1 MEHAKKFGAPESI
14 LYNYGHWS
22 LLLKPTQHTLG
33 AMVVIN
39 NDSTKINFS
48 SLLSDESDQLRG
60 VFSDIETKLKIFLGY
75 DKINYLFLMME
86 DEFLHAHIIPR
97 YQSERTFN
105 GEVFK
110 DFCWPYPYD
119 LRQSNAVRRET
130 FEKLS
135 GTLSDLLRK

>member
-14 LYNYGHWS
+14 LHNYRYWS
-22 LLLKPTQHTLG
+22 LLLKPAQHTLG
-33 AMVVIN
+33 SMIVIN
-39 NDSTKINFS
+39 NDPTRKNFS
-48 SLLSDESDQLRG
+48 SLSSDESYQLRD
-60 VFSDIETKLKIFLGY
+60 VFSDIEKKLKIFLGY

-86 DEFLHAHIIPR
+86 DEFLHAHILPR

-119 LRQSNAVRRET
+119 LRQANAVRRET

-135 GTLSDLLRK
+135 RTLSDLLGK